1 LAQATGSNK
10 VTAVRDRDRGG
21 LPLWL
26 GRPVSKATI
35 DAFRTISCM
44 AKMFPE
50 EARYHRPESD
60 AERRLY
66 PVFSGLP
73 DDYAVYCNRRWH
85 TPRRAGR
92 PPQPAEADFLIAHP
106 DRGIL
111 VVEVKGGLIRYDPKT
126 DSWFSNNVRL
136 EQSPFAQV
144 QRTRYR
150 LRDVLTASSVRGMEF
165 PLGEAV
171 AFPDADV
178 GPGDLPPGEVP
189 ERVIDA
195 ADLEDVE
202 PAVVRTF
209 ETFGLQDNGPVFGRL
224 GVKALTET
232 VAGSVEI
239 KRSLGG
245 QIAETD
251 TALVSLTEN
260 QYEILDALDGNQ
272 RLLVIGGAGTGKT
285 LLAIEEARRLAA
297 QGLRVLVTCFNQP
310 LGIHLAGQ
318 LHGIERVEALHFH
331 GICAG
336 WAADAG
342 LHHERH
348 PDESAEHYYE
358 QRAPEL
364 LTQAADALNRRVDAV
379 LVDEA
384 QDFLPDW
391 IDALELLLDDS
402 EAILFL
408 FADENQAIYR
418 RQFARPASFLRYRLT
433 ANLRNSA
440 SIHRLLVAHFREQSV
455 AKGPAGVDVTVR
467 TWSGERELRHELS
480 SLLTRLRHNGVPGE
494 AITVLTGRST
504 ANSRFSHDQT
514 VGSFRLSANPQRS
527 NEIRFASV
535 HRFKGLESTVVILCE
550 MEGLN
555 HAAARSVWYTGL
567 SRARSAL
574 VLLVH
579 DPDGSLTGL
588 TVDEVLGA
596 LLPDRESDG
605 FPE

>member
-1 LAQATGSNK
+1 
-10 VTAVRDRDRGG
+10 
-21 LPLWL
+21 
-26 GRPVSKATI
+26 
-35 DAFRTISCM
+35 
-44 AKMFPE
+44 MFPE

-66 PVFSGLP
+66 RVFAGLP

-85 TPRRAGR
+85 TPRRRGA
-92 PPQPAEADFLIAHP
+92 QPAEADFLIAHP

-126 DSWFSNNVRL
+126 DAWFSNDVRL

-150 LRDVLTASSVRGMEF
+150 LHDVLKASSARGVEY

-178 GPGDLPPGEVP
+178 RPGDLPPGELP

-195 ADLEDVE
+195 GDLEDVE

-209 ETFGLQDNGPVFGRL
+209 ETFGLHDKREVFGRP
-224 GVKALTET
+224 GVNALTAT
-232 VAGSVEI
+232 VAGSIEI
-239 KRSLGG
+239 KRSLSG
-245 QIAETD
+245 QIAETEA
-251 TALVSLTEN
+251 ALIRLTEN

-272 RLLVIGGAGTGKT
+272 RLLVVGGAGTGKT
-285 LLAIEEARRLAA
+285 LLAIEQARRLAA
-297 QGLRVLVTCFNQP
+297 QGFRVLVTCFNQP
-310 LGIHLAGQ
+310 LGVHLAGQ
-318 LHGIERVEALHFH
+318 LRAIGRVEALHFH
-331 GICAG
+331 GICTR
-336 WAADAG
+336 WASDAG
-342 LHHERH
+342 LDHERR
-348 PDESAEHYYE
+348 PDESAEHYYDE
-358 QRAPEL
+358 RAPEL
-364 LTQAADALNRRVDAV
+364 LTQAADLLARRVDAV

-391 IDALELLLDDS
+391 LDALELLLDDRGG
-402 EAILFL
+402 IMFL

-418 RQFARPASFLRYRLT
+418 RGFAQPANFLRYRLT

-440 SIHRLLVAHFREQSV
+440 SIHHLLVGHFGEQSV
-455 AKGPAGVDVTVR
+455 AKGPAGVEVSVR
-467 TWSGERELRHELS
+467 TWSGERELRHEIS
-480 SLLTRLRHNGVPGE
+480 SLLTRLREHGVPGE

-504 ANSRFSHDQT
+504 ANSRFRRDDT
-514 VGSFRLSANPQRS
+514 VGSFRLCANPKRS

-555 HAAARSVWYTGL
+555 QSAARSLWYTGL

-574 VLLVH
+574 ILLVH
-579 DPDGSLTGL
+579 DPDGSLTRL
-588 TVDEVLGA
+588 PVDDVIRA
-596 LLPDRESDG
+596 LVPGGDVDA
-605 FPE
+605 PPA

>member
-1 LAQATGSNK
+1 
-10 VTAVRDRDRGG
+10 
-21 LPLWL
+21 
-26 GRPVSKATI
+26 
-35 DAFRTISCM
+35 
-44 AKMFPE
+44 MFPE
-50 EARYHRPESD
+50 DARYHRPDSE

-66 PVFSGLP
+66 PVFAALP

-85 TPRRAGR
+85 TPWRRGTTPR
-92 PPQPAEADFLIAHP
+92 PAEADFLIAHP

-111 VVEVKGGLIRYDPKT
+111 VVEVKGGHVRYDPRT
-126 DSWFSNNVRL
+126 DSWFSNDARL

-150 LRDVLTASSVRGMEF
+150 LRDVLRASGAGGIEF

-178 GPGDLPPGEVP
+178 GPGDLPVGEVP

-195 ADLEDVE
+195 GDLEDVE
-202 PAVVRTF
+202 PAVLRTF
-209 ETFGLQDNGPVFGRL
+209 ETFGLHDKGPVFGPR
-224 GVKALTET
+224 GVNALTAT

-239 KRSLGG
+239 KRSMGG
-245 QIAETD
+245 RIAETE
-251 TALVSLTEN
+251 AELIRLTEN

-310 LGIHLAGQ
+310 LGVHLAGQ
-318 LHGIERVEALHFH
+318 LRAIERVEALHFH
-331 GICAG
+331 GICTR
-336 WAADAG
+336 WARDAG
-342 LHHERH
+342 LDPERR
-348 PDESAEHYYE
+348 PDESTEHYYD

-364 LTQAADALNRRVDAV
+364 LTQAADMLGRQVDAV
-379 LVDEA
+379 LVDET

-391 IDALELLLDDS
+391 LTALELLLDDR
-402 EAILFL
+402 EGIMFL
-408 FADENQAIYR
+408 FADENQAIYDR
-418 RQFARPASFLRYRLT
+418 GFVRPANFLRYRLT

-440 SIHRLLVAHFREQSV
+440 SIHRLLVEHFDERSI
-455 AKGPAGVDVTVR
+455 AKGPDGVDVTVR

-480 SLLTRLRHNGVPGE
+480 SVLTRLTRHGVPGE

-504 ANSRFSHDQT
+504 ANSRFGHDDT
-514 VGSFRLSANPQRS
+514 VGSFRLCSNPKRP

-550 MEGLN
+550 MEELN
-555 HAAARSVWYTGL
+555 RTAARGLWYTGL

-574 VLLVH
+574 ILVVH
-579 DPDGSLTGL
+579 DPDGSVTGL
-588 TVDEVLGA
+588 PADDVIGAQLPNVDA
-596 LLPDRESDG
+596 DG
-605 FPE
+605 TPA

>member
-1 LAQATGSNK
+1 
-10 VTAVRDRDRGG
+10 
-21 LPLWL
+21 
-26 GRPVSKATI
+26 
-35 DAFRTISCM
+35 
-44 AKMFPE
+44 MFPE
-50 EARYHRPESD
+50 DARYHRPDSE

-66 PVFSGLP
+66 PVFAGLP

-85 TPRRAGR
+85 TPRRGGT
-92 PPQPAEADFLIAHP
+92 PPKPAEADFLIAHP
-106 DRGIL
+106 DHGIL
-111 VVEVKGGLIRYDPKT
+111 VVEVKGGRIRYDPKT
-126 DSWFSNNVRL
+126 DSWFSNDVRL

-150 LRDVLTASSVRGMEF
+150 LRDVLKASGVPGIQF

-178 GPGDLPPGEVP
+178 GPTDLPPGEVP

-195 ADLEDVE
+195 DDLDDVE
-202 PAVVRTF
+202 SAVLRTY
-209 ETFGLQDNGPVFGRL
+209 ETFGLHDKSRVFGRP
-224 GVKALTET
+224 GVNALTTT

-245 QIAETD
+245 QIAETEA
-251 TALVSLTEN
+251 ALIRLTEN

-272 RLLVIGGAGTGKT
+272 RLLVVGGAGTGKT

-310 LGIHLAGQ
+310 LGVHLAGR
-318 LHGIERVEALHFH
+318 LRGLGRVEALHFH
-331 GICAG
+331 GICTR
-336 WAADAG
+336 WATEARID
-342 LHHERH
+342 HERQ
-348 PDESAEHYYE
+348 PDESAEHYYN

-364 LTQAADALNRRVDAV
+364 LTQAADVLHRRVDAV

-391 IDALELLLDDS
+391 LDALELLLDDS
-402 EAILFL
+402 DGVMFL
-408 FADENQAIYR
+408 FADENQAIYQR
-418 RQFARPASFLRYRLT
+418 GFVRPANFLRYRLT

-440 SIHRLLVAHFREQSV
+440 SIHRLLVGHFGEKSI
-455 AKGPAGVDVTVR
+455 AKGPPGVEVTVR
-467 TWSGERELRHELS
+467 TWSGERELRRELS
-480 SLLTRLRHNGVPGE
+480 SLLTRLSQHGVPAD

-504 ANSRFSHDQT
+504 VNSRFARDET
-514 VGSFRLSANPQRS
+514 VGSFRLCSNPKRP

-555 HAAARSVWYTGL
+555 PSAARNLWYTGL

-574 VLLVH
+574 ILVVH
-579 DPDGSLTGL
+579 DPDGSLTAL
-588 TVDEVLGA
+588 PVDDVIRAVLPVSEV
-596 LLPDRESDG
+596 DVRSK
-605 FPE
+605 

>member
-1 LAQATGSNK
+1 
-10 VTAVRDRDRGG
+10 
-21 LPLWL
+21 
-26 GRPVSKATI
+26 
-35 DAFRTISCM
+35 
-44 AKMFPE
+44 MFPE
-50 EARYHRPESD
+50 DERYHRPESD

-66 PVFSGLP
+66 PVFAGLP

-85 TPRRAGR
+85 TPWRGGTTPR
-92 PPQPAEADFLIAHP
+92 PAEADFLIAHP

-111 VVEVKGGLIRYDPKT
+111 VVEVKGGQISYDPRT
-126 DSWFSNNVRL
+126 DSWFSNDARL
-136 EQSPFAQV
+136 DQSPFAQV

-150 LRDVLTASSVRGMEF
+150 LRDVLKASGAGGIEF

-178 GPGDLPPGEVP
+178 APGDLPVGEVR

-195 ADLEDVE
+195 GDLEDVE
-202 PAVVRTF
+202 PAVLRTF
-209 ETFGLQDNGPVFGRL
+209 ETFGLHDKGQVFGRR
-224 GVKALTET
+224 GVNALTAT

-245 QIAETD
+245 QIAETE
-251 TALVSLTEN
+251 AELIRLTEN

-285 LLAIEEARRLAA
+285 VLAIEEARRLAA

-310 LGIHLAGQ
+310 LGVHLAGQ
-318 LHGIERVEALHFH
+318 LRATERVEALHFH
-331 GICAG
+331 GICTR
-336 WAADAG
+336 WARDAG
-342 LHHERH
+342 LDPERR
-348 PDESAEHYYE
+348 PDESAEHYYD

-364 LTQAADALNRRVDAV
+364 LTQAADVLGRQVDAV
-379 LVDEA
+379 LVDET

-391 IDALELLLDDS
+391 LTALELLLDDR
-402 EAILFL
+402 EGIMFL
-408 FADENQAIYR
+408 FADENQAIYDR
-418 RQFARPASFLRYRLT
+418 GFVRPANFLRYRLT

-440 SIHRLLVAHFREQSV
+440 SIHRLLVEHFDERSL
-455 AKGPAGVDVTVR
+455 AKGPAGVEVTVR
-467 TWSGERELRHELS
+467 PWSGERELRHELS
-480 SLLTRLRHNGVPGE
+480 SLLTRLTQHGVPGD
-494 AITVLTGRST
+494 AVTVLTGRST
-504 ANSRFSHDQT
+504 ANSRFGRDDT
-514 VGSFRLSANPQRS
+514 VGSFHLCSNPKRT

-555 HAAARSVWYTGL
+555 RSTARSLWYTGL

-574 VLLVH
+574 ILLVH

-588 TVDEVLGA
+588 PADDVIGA
-596 LLPDRESDG
+596 LLPSGDAPG
-605 FPE
+605 TPA

>member
-1 LAQATGSNK
+1 
-10 VTAVRDRDRGG
+10 
-21 LPLWL
+21 
-26 GRPVSKATI
+26 
-35 DAFRTISCM
+35 
-44 AKMFPE
+44 MFPE
-50 EARYHRPESD
+50 DARYHRPDSQ

-66 PVFSGLP
+66 PVLAGLP

-85 TPRRAGR
+85 TPRRGGT
-92 PPQPAEADFLIAHP
+92 PPKPAEADFLIAHP
-106 DRGIL
+106 DHGIL

-126 DSWFSNNVRL
+126 DSWFSNDARL

-150 LRDVLTASSVRGMEF
+150 LRDVLRASGAASIEF

-171 AFPDADV
+171 AFPDADL
-178 GPGDLPPGEVP
+178 GPGDLPIGEVP

-195 ADLEDVE
+195 HDLDDVE
-202 PAVVRTF
+202 SAVLRTY
-209 ETFGLQDNGPVFGRL
+209 ETFGLHDKGQVFGRA
-224 GVKALTET
+224 GVNALTTT

-245 QIAETD
+245 QIAETE
-251 TALVSLTEN
+251 AELIRLTEN

-272 RLLVIGGAGTGKT
+272 RLLVLGGAGTGKT

-310 LGIHLAGQ
+310 LGVHLARQ
-318 LHGIERVEALHFH
+318 LRGIERLEALHFH
-331 GICAG
+331 GICTR
-336 WAADAG
+336 WAAEARID
-342 LHHERH
+342 HERRSN
-348 PDESAEHYYE
+348 ESAEYYYD

-364 LTQAADALNRRVDAV
+364 LTQAADVLQRRVDAV

-391 IDALELLLDDS
+391 LDALELLLDDRNG
-402 EAILFL
+402 IMFL
-408 FADENQAIYR
+408 FADENQAIYHR
-418 RQFARPASFLRYRLT
+418 GFARPANFLRYRLT

-440 SIHRLLVAHFREQSV
+440 SIHRLLVEQFDERSV
-455 AKGPAGVDVTVR
+455 ARGPAGVEVTAR

-480 SLLTRLRHNGVPGE
+480 SLLTRLTQHGVPSE
-494 AITVLTGRST
+494 AITVLIGRST
-504 ANSRFSHDQT
+504 ANSRFGRDDA
-514 VGSFRLSANPQRS
+514 VGSFRLCSNPKRP

-550 MEGLN
+550 MEELN
-555 HAAARSVWYTGL
+555 RSAARSLWYTGL

-574 VLLVH
+574 ILLVH

-588 TVDEVLGA
+588 PAGDVIGA
-596 LLPDRESDG
+596 LLPNGDG
-605 FPE
+605 DATPA

>member
-1 LAQATGSNK
+1 
-10 VTAVRDRDRGG
+10 
-21 LPLWL
+21 
-26 GRPVSKATI
+26 
-35 DAFRTISCM
+35 
-44 AKMFPE
+44 MFPE
-50 EARYHRPESD
+50 DARYHRPDSE

-66 PVFSGLP
+66 LVFAGLP

-85 TPRRAGR
+85 TPRRGR
-92 PPQPAEADFLIAHP
+92 TPPKPAEADFLVAHP
-106 DRGIL
+106 DHGIL
-111 VVEVKGGLIRYDPKT
+111 VVEVKGGRIRYDPKS
-126 DSWFSNNVRL
+126 DSWFSNDVRL

-150 LRDVLTASSVRGMEF
+150 LRDVLKASGVRGIEF

-178 GPGDLPPGEVP
+178 GPTDLPPGEVP

-195 ADLEDVE
+195 DDLDDVE
-202 PAVVRTF
+202 SAVLRTY
-209 ETFGLQDNGPVFGRL
+209 ETFGLHDKGQVFGRP
-224 GVKALTET
+224 GVNALTTT

-245 QIAETD
+245 QIAETEA
-251 TALVSLTEN
+251 ALIRLTEN

-272 RLLVIGGAGTGKT
+272 RLLVVGGAGTGKT

-310 LGIHLAGQ
+310 LGVHLAAQ
-318 LHGIERVEALHFH
+318 LRGLERVEALHFH
-331 GICAG
+331 GICTR
-336 WAADAG
+336 WATEARLDHG
-342 LHHERH
+342 RQ

-364 LTQAADALNRRVDAV
+364 LTQAADALKRRVDAV

-391 IDALELLLDDS
+391 LDALELLLDDS
-402 EAILFL
+402 DGIMFL
-408 FADENQAIYR
+408 FADENQAIYQR
-418 RQFARPASFLRYRLT
+418 GFVRPANFLRYRLT

-440 SIHRLLVAHFREQSV
+440 SIHRLLVGHFDERSI

-480 SLLTRLRHNGVPGE
+480 SLLTRLRQHGVPGD
-494 AITVLTGRST
+494 AITVLTGRSA
-504 ANSRFSHDQT
+504 ANSRFGRDDT
-514 VGSFRLSANPQRS
+514 VGSFRLCSSPKEP
-527 NEIRFASV
+527 NEIRLASV
-535 HRFKGLESTVVILCE
+535 HRYKGLESTVIILCE
-550 MEGLN
+550 MEEVRN
-555 HAAARSVWYTGL
+555 AARPSLWYTGL

-574 VLLVH
+574 ILLVH
-579 DPDGSLTGL
+579 DPGGSLTGL
-588 TVDEVLGA
+588 GVDEVLNAALHGGQGEGA
-596 LLPDRESDG
+596 RA
-605 FPE
+605 